1 MEVFSLH
8 TSIQRFV
15 AFGTYNLQKAIEK
28 FISHPEDIAS
38 FVNDVQQEV
47 LKFGLDIISETLE
60 DCNQFLVES
69 EARKQKWHVV
79 RTDLKQLLTSMGPII
94 FHKTLFK
101 HKATGKS
108 KYLLDK
114 YLKIESHERISED
127 AKACILKEASQ
138 TSYRKAGENAS
149 ILDMVS
155 KQAVMDIVHE
165 LHFPKEKYSGEKKV
179 VKYLY
184 VDADEDHIAL
194 QKAGELHSTITKMV
208 YVYEG
213 IESEYPGSK
222 RRRLVNPH
230 YFCGLYSG
238 KENKRLWVQVYRY
251 IEQHYDLDK
260 IKRIYINADGGIW
273 IKTALSHLD
282 KSKYVLDG
290 FHLNQTL
297 FRMTACLK
305 GAAGDAR
312 SRICSLIAAG
322 KPKELQKLVKKIAEG
337 TDTKADEKR
346 LLDGLDYLLNNFK
359 AAQARLSRAKGLVAC
374 SAEGHVSHVLSARM
388 SSRPMAW
395 SLVGADAMAR
405 LRAYSLNGGKMIDL
419 VRFQKKPIEIE
430 EDEIC
435 FTPQQMIAFEN
446 KARRPYGKYFD
457 GIQCGVSSQTIK
469 KMWFQHQV
477 RL

>member
-1 MEVFSLH
+1 MH

-15 AFGTYNLQKAIEK
+15 AFGTHNLQKAIEK
-28 FISHPEDIAS
+28 FISHPEDIAD
-38 FVNDVQQEV
+38 FVNSVQQEV

-60 DCNQFLVES
+60 DCNQFLVGS

-94 FHKTLFK
+94 LHKTLFK
-101 HKATGKS
+101 HKVTGKS
-108 KYLLDK
+108 VYLLDK
-114 YLKIESHERISED
+114 YLKIESHERVSED
-127 AKACILKEASQ
+127 AKACILEEASQ

-194 QKAGELHSTITKMV
+194 QKAGGMHSTITKLV

-213 IESEYPGSK
+213 IEPEYPGSK

-238 KENKRLWVQVYRY
+238 KDNKKLWVQVYRY
-251 IEQHYDLDK
+251 IEQHYDL
-260 IKRIYINADGGIW
+260 IKVKRVYINADGGMW
-273 IKTALSHLD
+273 IKTALSYLD

-290 FHLNQTL
+290 FHLNQ
-297 FRMTACLK
+297 A
-305 GAAGDAR
+305 
-312 SRICSLIAAG
+312 
-322 KPKELQKLVKKIAEG
+322 LVP
-337 TDTKADEKR
+337 
-346 LLDGLDYLLNNFK
+346 
-359 AAQARLSRAKGLVAC
+359 C

-388 SSRPMAW
+388 SNRPMAW
-395 SLVGADAMAR
+395 SLAGADAIAR

-419 VRFQKKPIEIE
+419 VRFQKHPVEVE
-430 EDEIC
+430 EDDVC
-435 FTPQQMIAFEN
+435 FTAQQMIAFEN

-457 GIQCGVSSQTIK
+457 SMQCGLSIQTQK
-469 KMWFQHQV
+469 KLWLQNHI

>member
-1 MEVFSLH
+1 MEVFSLN

-15 AFGTYNLQKAIEK
+15 AFGTQNLQKAIEK
-28 FISHPEDIAS
+28 FISHPEDIGS
-38 FVNDVQQEV
+38 LISSVQQEV
-47 LKFGLDIISETLE
+47 LKFGLDIIAETLE
-60 DCNQFLVES
+60 DCNQFLLAS
-69 EARKQKWHVV
+69 EQRKQKWYVV
-79 RTDLKQLLTSMGPII
+79 RTDSKQLLTSMGPIR

-101 HKATGKS
+101 HKVTGKRE
-108 KYLLDK
+108 YLLDR

-127 AKACILKEASQ
+127 AKACILEEASQ

-165 LHFPKEKYSGEKKV
+165 LHFPKEKYSGEKKS

-194 QKAGELHSTITKMV
+194 QKAGEQHSTITKMV

-213 IESEYPGSK
+213 IEPEYPGSK
-222 RRRLVNPH
+222 RKRLVNPH

-238 KENKRLWVQVYRY
+238 KENKKLWVQVYRY

-260 IKRIYINADGGIW
+260 VKRVYINADGGTW

-305 GAAGDAR
+305 GTAGDAR
-312 SRICSLIAAG
+312 KRICSLIAAG
-322 KPKELQKLVKKIAEG
+322 KAKELQNLVEKIAEG
-337 TDTKADEKR
+337 TDTEADEKR
-346 LLDGLDYLLNNFK
+346 LLAGLDYLLNNFK
-359 AAQARLSRAKGLVAC
+359 AAQARLSRDKGLVAC

-419 VRFQKKPIEIE
+419 VRFQKQPIEVE

-435 FTPQQMIAFEN
+435 FTLQQMIAFEN
-446 KARRPYGKYFD
+446 KSRKPYGKYFD

-469 KMWFQHQV
+469 KMWLEHHV

>member
-1 MEVFSLH
+1 
-8 TSIQRFV
+8 
-15 AFGTYNLQKAIEK
+15 
-28 FISHPEDIAS
+28 
-38 FVNDVQQEV
+38 
-47 LKFGLDIISETLE
+47 
-60 DCNQFLVES
+60 
-69 EARKQKWHVV
+69 
-79 RTDLKQLLTSMGPII
+79 
-94 FHKTLFK
+94 
-101 HKATGKS
+101 
-108 KYLLDK
+108 
-114 YLKIESHERISED
+114 
-127 AKACILKEASQ
+127 
-138 TSYRKAGENAS
+138 
-149 ILDMVS
+149 
-155 KQAVMDIVHE
+155 
-165 LHFPKEKYSGEKKV
+165 
-179 VKYLY
+179 
-184 VDADEDHIAL
+184 
-194 QKAGELHSTITKMV
+194 
-208 YVYEG
+208 
-213 IESEYPGSK
+213 
-222 RRRLVNPH
+222 H

-260 IKRIYINADGGIW
+260 IKRIYINADGGMW

-312 SRICSLIAAG
+312 SKICSLIAAG
-322 KPKELQKLVKKIAEG
+322 KPKELQNLVKKIAEG

-435 FTPQQMIAFEN
+435 FTPQQMLAFEN
-446 KARRPYGKYFD
+446 RARKPYGKYFD
-457 GIQCGVSSQTIK
+457 GIQCGVSAQTIK

>member
-15 AFGTYNLQKAIEK
+15 AFGTHNLQKAIEK
-28 FISHPEDIAS
+28 FISHPEDIAD
-38 FVNDVQQEV
+38 FVNSVQQEV

-79 RTDLKQLLTSMGPII
+79 RTDLKQLLTSMGPIV

-101 HKATGKS
+101 HKVTGKNA
-108 KYLLDK
+108 YLLDK

-127 AKACILKEASQ
+127 AKACILEEVSQ

-194 QKAGELHSTITKMV
+194 QKAGGMHSTITKLV

-213 IESEYPGSK
+213 IEPEYPGSK

-238 KENKRLWVQVYRY
+238 KDNKKLWVQVYRY
-251 IEQHYDLDK
+251 IEQHYDLSK
-260 IKRIYINADGGIW
+260 VKRVYINADGGMW
-273 IKTALSHLD
+273 IKTALSYLD

-290 FHLNQTL
+290 FHLNQAL

-305 GAAGDAR
+305 GAAGEAR
-312 SRICSLIAAG
+312 SRICSLITAG
-322 KPKELQKLVKKIAEG
+322 KPKELQNLVRKIADG
-337 TDTKADEKR
+337 MDTETDEKR
-346 LLDGLDYLLNNFK
+346 LLDGLDYILNNFDAARTRLNRNK
-359 AAQARLSRAKGLVAC
+359 ALVPC

-419 VRFQKKPIEIE
+419 VRFQKHPVDVE

-446 KARRPYGKYFD
+446 KARKPYGKYFD
-457 GIQCGVSSQTIK
+457 GMQCSLSLQTQK
-469 KMWFQHQV
+469 KLWLQNHI
-477 RL
+477 RI